1 MNLPELTKYVDF
13 YNLMPYDFHGTWE
26 NSTSHQSALTG
37 DSVGHDIRTAVN
49 AYLKSGVPASKIILG
64 SALYTRAWTDVW
76 PSPDDY
82 GAADYGYKHILMQ
95 YQAGE

>member
-1 MNLPELTKYVDF
+1 MNLAELTKYVDF
-13 YNLMPYDFHGTWE
+13 YNLMSYDFYGTRK
-26 NSTSHQSALTG
+26 NSTGHQSALTG
-37 DSVGHDIRTAVN
+37 DSVGYNISTAVN
-49 AYLKSGVPASKIILG
+49 AYLKSGVPADKIILG
-64 SALYTRAWTDVW
+64 SPLYTRAWTDAW